1 MKKRILSLLLTL
13 VMVVSLIPTTV
24 WADDPGA
31 VTAKVNFTAQA
42 GNAFLIPP
50 QFNVEVRSD
59 LAESYGYTDSVPQ
72 AENVSALDVLVK
84 VHEVMFA
91 DDFTVSDKDT
101 FLEVTESQFG
111 AFVATIFSVET
122 SANGFILNGAY
133 PNDGTE
139 SAFGGYNGTT
149 VATQK
154 VVTGDTVD
162 FFIYQDTSYYLDM
175 LSWFCDAEGTFIPSL
190 SAAAGTSLSLMVKG
204 YSYMGCYL
212 FKDAAEM
219 HGHTL
224 PSAIADAQLA
234 WVDVEKG
241 TMTDIEDTT
250 TDASGLVAVTAPSAS
265 GTYYLTAYTD
275 TTDEYSTPVVMALL
289 PVTVTGG
296 STPVQQD
303 TLTSLAFYKSTSTTA
318 VPYPMTPDFA
328 ADTKEYTLSVPDQD
342 GDSLYVAATP
352 NDSEKTVTAEWRN
365 LPKEE
370 KRTATVSATSR
381 TTLVN
386 CIKKGTTVNTVTLT
400 IGDSE
405 DAYTVNVVRT
415 PTLQSL
421 AIDGVR
427 FNEQFAYGTNH
438 YTAATSAETVTLT
451 AKGYSDDYKITFN
464 GSENQVIPL
473 APGENTVAVKVT
485 NADGTLV
492 NTYTVIINR
501 KSTVKVTFTVNPTDA
516 AVLVRDHF
524 DAAVAPDADGS
535 YSLLSGE
542 TYSYAVT
549 RSGYVSVHKKFTPNA
564 AQNIQVTLTA
574 APASSLTD
582 VGAAWKNFRN
592 SDVNMA
598 ITSARTPKAP
608 ETTALKWAKQLG
620 SGWSAAPSV
629 QIIVDNSLIVMSG
642 TSLYKLNL
650 SNRSIEQ
657 ATMVNSPSFGYTP
670 PTYAEGM
677 IFCPLGNGTV
687 QAFNAKTLESLWVYQ
702 DPGKGQALSPITYS
716 DGYIYTGFWNNETKS
731 DSYVCLSVTDEDP
744 NETTETKYA
753 TWTKSVPGGFYWAG
767 SVVVDDVLV
776 VGTDDG
782 ANWNISGTSHLY
794 ALNKKNGSEIN
805 HLDLTGLG
813 DQRSSI
819 AYSAGRVYFTTKGG
833 YLCSAAVSSSDG
845 KLSDLKWKK
854 VSDQSTSTPIVY
866 KDYVYFCAGSGVIEG
881 ASGSG
886 YFVVADANT
895 LEMVRAVEMKGYP
908 QCSPLLSTAYED
920 EGYLYFYCTYN
931 KTPGGIS
938 LIKVKTADQS
948 AERVELY
955 TPEAGLQNY
964 CITSIICDTDGTL
977 YYKNDSG
984 YVFAV
989 GVSTDAQKA
998 QQVQDQIAAIGTVV
1012 TLDSESAI
1020 KAARAAYD
1028 ALTDAQKELV
1038 NNLSVLT
1045 DAETKLAQ
1053 LKKEKADQDAA
1064 DAVIVKIQAVETA
1077 VASGDKAAIRSA
1089 IRAARAAYNSLTS
1102 AQKKLVTNYS
1112 VLTEA
1117 EKAYPG
1123 TSNSTKPGSTG
1134 GSSKPADSTVKSAD
1148 TGDSSQ
1154 MPLWLGGV
1162 LLSAA
1167 ALTVLTRRRKRS

>member
-24 WADDPGA
+24 WADDSVQVTFSAQKEGA
-31 VTAKVNFTAQA
+31 FLFTRQSVTVTDGLAEEYGYDVSTEDHNSVAVEGPTVFDAMVAVHKAKYGDAFTKETAKKYLDISKGTLRK
-42 GNAFLIPP
+42 AF
-50 QFNVEVRSD
+50 E
-59 LAESYGYTDSVPQ
+59 
-72 AENVSALDVLVK
+72 
-84 VHEVMFA
+84 
-91 DDFTVSDKDT
+91 
-101 FLEVTESQFG
+101 
-111 AFVATIFSVET
+111 
-122 SANGFILNGAY
+122 
-133 PNDGTE
+133 E
-139 SAFGGYNGTT
+139 SATASSFFVNGEMPSDENKMGY
-149 VATQK
+149 VADTSRLK
-154 VVTGDTVD
+154 AGDLVE
-162 FFIYQDTSYYLDM
+162 FWFYQDTSY
-175 LSWFCDAEGTFIPSL
+175 CDYYTYFTETSKTVPAGEPFTLKLMGFMAMSAMGYPPIPVSIDGTDAAITINTVNSDGSL
-190 SAAAGTSLSLMVKG
+190 SDALTDNIGNGLTTNANGEVTLSFAEPGT
-204 YSYMGCYL
+204 Y
-212 FKDAAEM
+212 
-219 HGHTL
+219 
-224 PSAIADAQLA
+224 I
-234 WVDVEKG
+234 
-241 TMTDIEDTT
+241 
-250 TDASGLVAVTAPSAS
+250 VTANGFEKNGSPIVAPWC
-265 GTYYLTAYTD
+265 A
-275 TTDEYSTPVVMALL
+275 
-289 PVTVTGG
+289 VTVTGG
-296 STPVQQD
+296 GTPVQQD
-303 TLTSLAFYKSTSTTA
+303 TLTSLKLYKANNDSSLLTLTPEFSADTKTYTVSVFDQDGANLYVTA
-318 VPYPMTPDFA
+318 VP
-328 ADTKEYTLSVPDQD
+328 S
-342 GDSLYVAATP
+342 
-352 NDSEKTVTAEWRN
+352 SEKTVTAKWTN
-365 LPKEE
+365 LYSNKEG
-370 KRTATVSATSR
+370 TATVSATSR

-386 CIKKGTTVNTVTLT
+386 CIKKGPTGNTVTLSV
-400 IGDSE
+400 GDNE
-405 DAYTVNVVRT
+405 DAYTVKVVRT

-421 AIDGVR
+421 AIDGIR

-464 GSENQVIPL
+464 GSENNVIHL
-473 APGENTVAVKVT
+473 DPGENTVAVKVT

-501 KSTVKVTFTVNPTDA
+501 KSTVKVTFTVDPTDA

-542 TYSYAVT
+542 TYSYAAT
-549 RSGYVSVHKKFTPNA
+549 CFGYVSDHKEFTPTVD
-564 AQNIQVTLTA
+564 QNIQVTLTA

-608 ETTALKWAKQLG
+608 ETTALKWTAKLG
-620 SGWSAAPSV
+620 SGYTAAPSV

-642 TSLYKLNL
+642 KNLYKLDL
-650 SNRSIEQ
+650 ATGETKAT
-657 ATMVNSPSFGYTP
+657 ATMVDSPSYGYTP

-687 QAFNAKTLESLWVYQ
+687 QAFNAKTLESLWVYR

-744 NETTETKYA
+744 TKGEEDKYA

-767 SVVVDDVLV
+767 SVVVGDVLV

-782 ANWNISGTSHLY
+782 AASGTSGTSHLY
-794 ALNKKNGSEIN
+794 ALNKKNGNEIS
-805 HLDLTGLG
+805 HLDLTGMG

-819 AYSAGRVYFTTKGG
+819 AHSDGRVYFTTKGG
-833 YLCSAAVSSSDG
+833 YLCSAAVSSDG
-845 KLSDLKWKK
+845 TLSDLK
-854 VSDQSTSTPIVY
+854 SANMGAQSTSTPIVY
-866 KDYVYFCAGSGVIEG
+866 QGKVYVCAGSGVVDETIGKG
-881 ASGSG
+881 AGH
-886 YFVVADANT
+886 FIVADAAT
-895 LEMVRAVEMKGYP
+895 LKTISAVAMKGYP

-938 LIKVKTADQS
+938 LIKVKSADQS
-948 AERVELY
+948 AELVELY
-955 TPEAGLQNY
+955 DAAGYEQY
-964 CITSIICDTDGTL
+964 CITSIICGTDGTL

-984 YVFAV
+984 NVFAV

-998 QQVQDQIAAIGTVV
+998 QQVQDQIAAIGTV
-1012 TLDSESAI
+1012 TLDSENAI

-1045 DAETKLAQ
+1045 DAEKKLAQ

-1064 DAVIVKIQAVETA
+1064 DAVVAKIQAVETA
-1077 VASGDKAAIRSA
+1077 VASGDKAAIRQA
-1089 IRAARAAYNSLTS
+1089 IRAARTAYNSLTS

-1117 EKAYPG
+1117 EKAYPV
-1123 TSNSTKPGSTG
+1123 TSNTTKPGSTG
-1134 GSSKPADSTVKSAD
+1134 GSSTPADSTVKSSD

-1154 MPLWLGGV
+1154 MMLWMGGV

-1167 ALTVLTRRRKRS
+1167 ALTVLTRKRKRS

>member
-1 MKKRILSLLLTL
+1 M
-13 VMVVSLIPTTV
+13 VMVFSLIPTTV
-24 WADDPGA
+24 WADDPGT

-42 GNAFLIPP
+42 ENAFLISP

-84 VHEVMFA
+84 VHQIMFA
-91 DDFTVSDKDT
+91 DDFTAATKITYLTATDAGY
-101 FLEVTESQFG
+101 VT
-111 AFVATIFSVET
+111 TIFGDKT

-139 SAFGGYNGTT
+139 SESGGYNGTT
-149 VATQK
+149 VTTQK

-162 FFIYQDTSYYLDM
+162 FFIYQDAGCGDM

-204 YSYMGCYL
+204 YSYMGCYV
-212 FKDAAEM
+212 FRDAAAI
-219 HGHTL
+219 HAAGYAV
-224 PSAIADAQLA
+224 SAVQLA
-234 WVDVEKG
+234 WVDIENG
-241 TMTDIEDTT
+241 TVTDIEGTT
-250 TDASGLVAVTAPSAS
+250 TDASGLAAVTAPSAS
-265 GTYYLTAYTD
+265 GTYYLTAYAAG
-275 TTDEYSTPVVMALL
+275 SNTPVVMALL

-473 APGENTVAVKVT
+473 DPGENTVAVKVT

-501 KSTVKVTFTVNPTDA
+501 KSTVKVTFTVNPADA

-549 RSGYVSVHKKFTPNA
+549 CSGYVSEYQGNYVVPTA
-564 AQNIQVTLTA
+564 DQNIQVTLTA

-620 SGWSAAPSV
+620 SGYTAAPSV
-629 QIIVDNSLIVMSG
+629 PIIVDNSLIVMSG
-642 TSLYKLNL
+642 KTLYKLDL
-650 SNRSIEQ
+650 TTRTSTKTGEMASS
-657 ATMVNSPSFGYTP
+657 AGYGTIP
-670 PTYAEGM
+670 PTYAKGM
-677 IFCPLGNGTV
+677 IFCPLNGGII
-687 QAFNAKTLESLWVYQ
+687 QAFDAKTLESLWVYR

-716 DGYIYTGFWNNETKS
+716 DGYIYTGFWNSETKS

-767 SVVVDDVLV
+767 SVVVGDVLV

-782 ANWNISGTSHLY
+782 ASGASGTSRLY
-794 ALNKKNGSEIN
+794 ALNKKNGSEIS
-805 HLDLTGLG
+805 HLDLAGMG

-819 AYSAGRVYFTTKGG
+819 AYSGGRVYFTTKGG
-833 YLCSAAVSSSDG
+833 YLCSAAVSSDG
-845 KLSDLKWKK
+845 RLSDLKWKK

-866 KDYVYFCAGSGVIEG
+866 NDYAYFCAGSGVIEG

-886 YFVVADANT
+886 YFVVADAKT
-895 LEMVRAVEMKGYP
+895 LEKVGAVEMKGYP

-931 KTPGGIS
+931 ANPGGIS
-938 LIKVKTADQS
+938 LIKVKTADKS

-964 CITSIICDTDGTL
+964 CITSIICGTDGTL

-984 YVFAV
+984 NVFAV

-998 QQVQDQIAAIGTVV
+998 QQVQDQIDAIGKVA
-1012 TLDSESAI
+1012 LDSENAI
-1020 KAARAAYD
+1020 KAARTAYD

-1077 VASGDKAAIRSA
+1077 VASGDKAAIRQA
-1089 IRAARAAYNSLTS
+1089 IRAARTAYNSLTS

-1134 GSSKPADSTVKSAD
+1134 GSSTPADSTVKSSD

-1154 MPLWLGGV
+1154 MMLWMGGV

-1167 ALTVLTRRRKRS
+1167 ALTVLTRKRKRS

>member
-1 MKKRILSLLLTL
+1 M
-13 VMVVSLIPTTV
+13 VMVFSLIPTTV
-24 WADDPGA
+24 WADDPGT

-42 GNAFLIPP
+42 ENAFLISP

-84 VHEVMFA
+84 VHQIMFA
-91 DDFTVSDKDT
+91 DDFTAATKITYLTATDAGY
-101 FLEVTESQFG
+101 VT
-111 AFVATIFSVET
+111 TIFGDKT

-139 SAFGGYNGTT
+139 SESGGYNGTT
-149 VATQK
+149 VTTQK

-162 FFIYQDTSYYLDM
+162 FFIYQDAGCGDM

-204 YSYMGCYL
+204 YSYMGCYV
-212 FKDAAEM
+212 FRDAAAI
-219 HGHTL
+219 HAAGYAV
-224 PSAIADAQLA
+224 SAVQLA
-234 WVDVEKG
+234 WVDIENG
-241 TMTDIEDTT
+241 TVTDIEGTT
-250 TDASGLVAVTAPSAS
+250 TDASGLAAVTAPSAS
-265 GTYYLTAYTD
+265 GTYYLTAYAAG
-275 TTDEYSTPVVMALL
+275 SNTPVVMALL

-405 DAYTVNVVRT
+405 DAYTVKVVRT

-421 AIDGVR
+421 AIDGIR

-464 GSENQVIPL
+464 GSENNVIHL
-473 APGENTVAVKVT
+473 DPGENTVAVKVT

-501 KSTVKVTFTVNPTDA
+501 KSTVKVTFTVDPTDA

-542 TYSYAVT
+542 TYSYAAT
-549 RSGYVSVHKKFTPNA
+549 CFGYVSDHKEFTPTA
-564 AQNIQVTLTA
+564 DQNIQVTLTA

-598 ITSARTPKAP
+598 ITSARTPKTP
-608 ETTALKWAKQLG
+608 KTTALKWTAKLG
-620 SGWSAAPSV
+620 SGWSATPSV
-629 QIIVDNSLIVMSG
+629 PIIVDNSLIVMSG
-642 TSLYKLNL
+642 KNLYKLDL
-650 SNRSIEQ
+650 ATGETKAT
-657 ATMVNSPSFGYTP
+657 ATMVNSPSYGYTP

-687 QAFNAKTLESLWVYQ
+687 QAFNAKTLESLWVYR

-744 NETTETKYA
+744 NETSETKYA

-794 ALNKKNGSEIN
+794 ALNKKNGNEIS
-805 HLDLTGLG
+805 HLDLTGMG

-819 AYSAGRVYFTTKGG
+819 AYSGGRVYFTTKGG
-833 YLCSAAVSSSDG
+833 YLCSAAVSSDG
-845 KLSDLKWKK
+845 TLSGLK
-854 VSDQSTSTPIVY
+854 SANMGAQSTSTPIVY
-866 KDYVYFCAGSGVIEG
+866 QGKVYVCAGSGVVDETIGKG
-881 ASGSG
+881 AGH
-886 YFVVADANT
+886 FIVADAAT
-895 LEMVRAVEMKGYP
+895 LKTISAVAMKGYP

-948 AERVELY
+948 AELVELY
-955 TPEAGLQNY
+955 DAAGYEQY
-964 CITSIICDTDGTL
+964 CITSIICGTDGTL

-984 YVFAV
+984 NVFAV

-998 QQVQDQIAAIGTVV
+998 QQVQDQIAAIGTV
-1012 TLDSESAI
+1012 TLDSENAI

-1045 DAETKLAQ
+1045 DAEKKLAQ

-1064 DAVIVKIQAVETA
+1064 DAVVAKIQAVETA
-1077 VASGDKAAIRSA
+1077 VASGDKAAIRQA
-1089 IRAARAAYNSLTS
+1089 IRAARTAYNSLTS

-1117 EKAYPG
+1117 EKAYPV
-1123 TSNSTKPGSTG
+1123 TSNTTKPGSTG
-1134 GSSKPADSTVKSAD
+1134 GSSKPADSTVKSSD

-1154 MPLWLGGV
+1154 MTLWLGGV

-1167 ALTVLTRRRKRS
+1167 ALTVLTRKRKRS

>member
-24 WADDPGA
+24 WADDSVQVTFSAQKEGA
-31 VTAKVNFTAQA
+31 FLFTRQSVTVTDGLAEEYGYEVSTQDHNNVPIEGPTVFDAMVAVHKAKYGDAFTKETAEDYLDISN
-42 GNAFLIPP
+42 GMLSNAFG
-50 QFNVEVRSD
+50 
-59 LAESYGYTDSVPQ
+59 ESATAS
-72 AENVSALDVLVK
+72 S
-84 VHEVMFA
+84 F
-91 DDFTVSDKDT
+91 
-101 FLEVTESQFG
+101 
-111 AFVATIFSVET
+111 FV
-122 SANGFILNGAY
+122 NGEML
-133 PNDGTE
+133 NDGIQGE
-139 SAFGGYNGTT
+139 YGTT
-149 VATQK
+149 GYLIDAARLK
-154 VVTGDTVD
+154 AGDLVE
-162 FFIYQDTSYYLDM
+162 FWFYQDTSY
-175 LSWFCDAEGTFIPSL
+175 CDYYTYFTETSKTVPAGEPFTLKLMGFMAMSAMGYPPIPVSIDGTDAAITINTVNSDGSL
-190 SAAAGTSLSLMVKG
+190 SDALTDNIGNGLTTNANGEVTLSFAEPGT
-204 YSYMGCYL
+204 Y
-212 FKDAAEM
+212 
-219 HGHTL
+219 
-224 PSAIADAQLA
+224 I
-234 WVDVEKG
+234 
-241 TMTDIEDTT
+241 
-250 TDASGLVAVTAPSAS
+250 VTANGFEKNGSPIVAPWC
-265 GTYYLTAYTD
+265 A
-275 TTDEYSTPVVMALL
+275 
-289 PVTVTGG
+289 VTVTGG
-296 STPVQQD
+296 GTPVQQD
-303 TLTSLAFYKSTSTTA
+303 TLTSLKLYKANNDSSLLTLTPEFSADTKTYTVSVFDQDGANLYVTA
-318 VPYPMTPDFA
+318 VP
-328 ADTKEYTLSVPDQD
+328 S
-342 GDSLYVAATP
+342 
-352 NDSEKTVTAEWRN
+352 SEKTVTAKWTN
-365 LPKEE
+365 LYSNKEG
-370 KRTATVSATSR
+370 TATVSATSR

-386 CIKKGTTVNTVTLT
+386 CIKKGPTGNTVTLSV
-400 IGDSE
+400 GDNE
-405 DAYTVNVVRT
+405 DAYTVKVVRT

-421 AIDGVR
+421 AIDGIR

-464 GSENQVIPL
+464 GSENNVIHL
-473 APGENTVAVKVT
+473 DPGENTVAVKVT

-501 KSTVKVTFTVNPTDA
+501 KSTVKVTFTVDPTDA

-549 RSGYVSVHKKFTPNA
+549 RSGYVSVHEEFTPTA
-564 AQNIQVTLTA
+564 DATIPVILTA

-608 ETTALKWAKQLG
+608 ETTALKWTAKLG
-620 SGWSAAPSV
+620 SGYTAAPSV

-642 TSLYKLNL
+642 KNLYKLDL
-650 SNRSIEQ
+650 ATGETKAT
-657 ATMVNSPSFGYTP
+657 ATMVNSPSYGYTP

-687 QAFNAKTLESLWVYQ
+687 QAFNAKTLESLWVYR

-744 NETTETKYA
+744 TKGEEDKYA

-767 SVVVDDVLV
+767 SVVVGDVLV

-782 ANWNISGTSHLY
+782 AASGTSGTSRLY
-794 ALNKKNGSEIN
+794 ALSKKNGNEIS
-805 HLDLTGLG
+805 HLDLTGMG

-819 AYSAGRVYFTTKGG
+819 AYSDGRVYFTTKGG
-833 YLCSAAVSSSDG
+833 YLCSAAVSSDG
-845 KLSDLKWKK
+845 TLSDLK
-854 VSDQSTSTPIVY
+854 SANMGAQSTSTPIVY
-866 KDYVYFCAGSGVIEG
+866 QGKVYVCAGSGVVDETIGKG
-881 ASGSG
+881 AGH
-886 YFVVADANT
+886 FIVADAAT
-895 LEMVRAVEMKGYP
+895 LKTISAVEMKGYP

-948 AERVELY
+948 AELVELY
-955 TPEAGLQNY
+955 DAAGYEQY
-964 CITSIICDTDGTL
+964 CITSIICGTDGTL

-984 YVFAV
+984 NVFAV

-998 QQVQDQIAAIGTVV
+998 QQVQDQIAAIGTV
-1012 TLDSESAI
+1012 TLDSENAI

-1045 DAETKLAQ
+1045 DAEKKLAQ

-1064 DAVIVKIQAVETA
+1064 DAVVAKIQAVETA
-1077 VASGDKAAIRSA
+1077 VASGDKAAIRQA
-1089 IRAARAAYNSLTS
+1089 IRAARTAYNSLTS

-1117 EKAYPG
+1117 EKAYPV
-1123 TSNSTKPGSTG
+1123 TSNTTKPGSTG
-1134 GSSKPADSTVKSAD
+1134 GSSTPADSTVKSSD

-1154 MPLWLGGV
+1154 MMLWMGGV

-1167 ALTVLTRRRKRS
+1167 ALTVLTRKRKRS

>member
-1 MKKRILSLLLTL
+1 MLLTL

-405 DAYTVNVVRT
+405 DAYTVNVMRT

-464 GSENQVIPL
+464 GSENNEIHL
-473 APGENTVAVKVT
+473 DPGENTVAVKVT

-501 KSTVKVTFTVNPTDA
+501 KSTVKVTFIVNPTDA

-542 TYSYAVT
+542 TYSYAAT
-549 RSGYVSVHKKFTPNA
+549 CFGYVSDHKEFTPTA
-564 AQNIQVTLTA
+564 DQNIQVTLTA

-794 ALNKKNGSEIN
+794 ALDKA
-805 HLDLTGLG
+805 TGKELSKLPLPNMS

-819 AYSAGRVYFTTKGG
+819 AYSGGRVYFTTKGG
-833 YLCSAAVSSSDG
+833 YLCSAAVSSDG
-845 KLSDLKWKK
+845 TLSDLK
-854 VSDQSTSTPIVY
+854 SANMGAQSTSTPIVY
-866 KDYVYFCAGSGVIEG
+866 QGKVYVCAGSGVVDETIGKG
-881 ASGSG
+881 AGH
-886 YFVVADANT
+886 FIVADAAT
-895 LEMVRAVEMKGYP
+895 LKTISAVAMKGYP

-938 LIKVKTADQS
+938 LIKVKSADQS
-948 AERVELY
+948 AELVELY
-955 TPEAGLQNY
+955 DAAGYEQY
-964 CITSIICDTDGTL
+964 CITSIICGTDGTL

-984 YVFAV
+984 NVFAV

-998 QQVQDQIAAIGTVV
+998 QQVQDQIAAIGTV
-1012 TLDSESAI
+1012 TLDSENAI

-1045 DAETKLAQ
+1045 DAEKKLAQ

-1064 DAVIVKIQAVETA
+1064 DAVVAKIQAVETA
-1077 VASGDKAAIRSA
+1077 VASGDKAAIRQA
-1089 IRAARAAYNSLTS
+1089 IRAARTAYNSLTS

-1117 EKAYPG
+1117 EKAYPV
-1123 TSNSTKPGSTG
+1123 TSNTTKPGSTG
-1134 GSSKPADSTVKSAD
+1134 GSSKPADSTVKSSD
-1148 TGDSSQ
+1148 TGDSSR
-1154 MPLWLGGV
+1154 MMLWMGGV

-1167 ALTVLTRRRKRS
+1167 ALTVLTRKRKRS

>member
-24 WADDPGA
+24 WAAEHDNQVRVIVENTTYSKASGA
-31 VTAKVNFTAQA
+31 PWDGTLVDQWVEIDSESTVMSCVVDALGSYSQTGASSNYITEINGLSDQGGEQSGWMGTLNDWFTNEGFGAYTVAA
-42 GNAFLIPP
+42 GTLSAGDEIRIMYTCAWGADLGSDWSSTDKTLKALSFSAGTLSPAF
-50 QFNVEVRSD
+50 
-59 LAESYGYTDSVPQ
+59 
-72 AENVSALDVLVK
+72 
-84 VHEVMFA
+84 
-91 DDFTVSDKDT
+91 DKDT
-101 FLEVTESQFG
+101 HSYTLTVP
-111 AFVATIFSVET
+111 A
-122 SANGFILNGAY
+122 
-133 PNDGTE
+133 GTD
-139 SAFGGYNGTT
+139 
-149 VATQK
+149 K
-154 VVTGDTVD
+154 VVVTPTASNKNYQVRTYVGETEYKRTAAVPVADDTEITVKCGDPSWPSMNPNTGEAQVYTVTVKAESGAVP
-162 FFIYQDTSYYLDM
+162 QGSLDG
-175 LSWFCDAEGTFIPSL
+175 LIFRKSNST
-190 SAAAGTSLSLMVKG
+190 SAAA
-204 YSYMGCYL
+204 
-212 FKDAAEM
+212 
-219 HGHTL
+219 
-224 PSAIADAQLA
+224 
-234 WVDVEKG
+234 
-241 TMTDIEDTT
+241 
-250 TDASGLVAVTAPSAS
+250 
-265 GTYYLTAYTD
+265 
-275 TTDEYSTPVVMALL
+275 
-289 PVTVTGG
+289 
-296 STPVQQD
+296 
-303 TLTSLAFYKSTSTTA
+303 
-318 VPYPMTPDFA
+318 YPMTPDFA
-328 ADTKEYTLSVPDQD
+328 TGTKVYTLSVPDAD
-342 GDSLYVAATP
+342 GPSMYVFPTLTEDAADKSINAAWTNLRTGAQESKPVTGKSLSLTNSV
-352 NDSEKTVTAEWRN
+352 
-365 LPKEE
+365 
-370 KRTATVSATSR
+370 VS
-381 TTLVN
+381 
-386 CIKKGTTVNTVTLT
+386 GTTVNTVTLSV
-400 IGDSE
+400 GDNE

-415 PTLQSL
+415 PTLKSL
-421 AIDGVR
+421 SLTDSSGSSVALDPAFSPNVT
-427 FNEQFAYGTNH
+427 AYRAVT
-438 YTAATSAETVTLT
+438 TSKRVTLT
-451 AKGYSDDYKITFN
+451 AEGYDTGYTVTYN
-464 GSENQVIPL
+464 GS
-473 APGENTVAVKVT
+473 ASGEIELHEGDNPVTVKVT
-485 NADGTLV
+485 NPANGRETV
-492 NTYTVIINR
+492 YTV
-501 KSTVKVTFTVNPTDA
+501 TVTRTKAVTVTFTTTP
-516 AVLVRDHF
+516 
-524 DAAVAPDADGS
+524 PDAVVMVQDGANAVIS
-535 YSLLSGE
+535 PDATGKYTLLGGVAY
-542 TYSYAVT
+542 TYAVT
-549 RSGYVSVHKKFTPNA
+549 RSGYVSDHKEFTPTA
-564 AQNIQVTLTA
+564 DQNIQVTLTA

-782 ANWNISGTSHLY
+782 AASGTSGTSRLY
-794 ALNKKNGSEIN
+794 ALSKKNGNEIS
-805 HLDLTGLG
+805 HLDLTGMG

-819 AYSAGRVYFTTKGG
+819 AYSGGRVYFTTKGG
-833 YLCSAAVSSSDG
+833 YLCSAAVSSDG
-845 KLSDLKWKK
+845 TLSDLK
-854 VSDQSTSTPIVY
+854 SANMGAQSTSTPIVY
-866 KDYVYFCAGSGVIEG
+866 QGKVYVCAGSGVVDETIGKG
-881 ASGSG
+881 AGH
-886 YFVVADANT
+886 FIVADAAT
-895 LEMVRAVEMKGYP
+895 LKTISAVAMKGYP

-948 AERVELY
+948 AELVELY
-955 TPEAGLQNY
+955 DAAGYEQF
-964 CITSIICDTDGTL
+964 CITSIICGTDGTL

-984 YVFAV
+984 NVFAV
-989 GVSTDAQKA
+989 GVSTDAQEA
-998 QQVQDQIAAIGTVV
+998 QQVQDQIAAIGKVA
-1012 TLDSESAI
+1012 LDSENAI
-1020 KAARAAYD
+1020 KAARTAYD

-1045 DAETKLAQ
+1045 DAEEKLAQ

-1077 VASGDKAAIRSA
+1077 VASGDKAAIRQA
-1089 IRAARAAYNSLTS
+1089 IRAARTAYNSLTS

-1117 EKAYPG
+1117 EKAYPV
-1123 TSNSTKPGSTG
+1123 TSNTTKPGSTG
-1134 GSSKPADSTVKSAD
+1134 GSSKPADSTVKSSD

-1154 MPLWLGGV
+1154 MTLWLGGV

-1167 ALTVLTRRRKRS
+1167 ALTVLTRKRKRS

>member
-84 VHEVMFA
+84 VHQIMLG
-91 DDFTVSDKDT
+91 DLFTEETKNT
-101 FLEVTESQFG
+101 YL
-111 AFVATIFSVET
+111 VATDTGYVTTIFGEAT
-122 SANGFILNGAY
+122 SSNGFILNGAY

-149 VATQK
+149 VTTQK

-162 FFIYQDTSYYLDM
+162 FFIYQDAGWGDM

-204 YSYMGCYL
+204 YSYMGCYV
-212 FKDAAEM
+212 FRDAAAI
-219 HGHTL
+219 HAAGYAV
-224 PSAIADAQLA
+224 SAVQLA
-234 WVDVEKG
+234 WVDIENG
-241 TMTDIEDTT
+241 TVTDIEGIT
-250 TDASGLVAVTAPSAS
+250 TDASGLAAVTAPSAS
-265 GTYYLTAYTD
+265 GTYYLTAYAAG
-275 TTDEYSTPVVMALL
+275 SNTPVVMALL

-296 STPVQQD
+296 GTPVQQD
-303 TLTSLAFYKSTSTTA
+303 TLTSLKLYKANNDSSLLTLTPEFSADTKTYTVSVFDQDGANLYVTA
-318 VPYPMTPDFA
+318 VP
-328 ADTKEYTLSVPDQD
+328 S
-342 GDSLYVAATP
+342 
-352 NDSEKTVTAEWRN
+352 SEKTVTAKWTN
-365 LPKEE
+365 LYSNKEG
-370 KRTATVSATSR
+370 TATVSATSR

-386 CIKKGTTVNTVTLT
+386 CIKKGPTGNTVTLSV
-400 IGDSE
+400 GDNE

-473 APGENTVAVKVT
+473 DPGENTVAVKVT

-501 KSTVKVTFTVNPTDA
+501 KSTVKVTFIVNPTDA

-549 RSGYVSVHKKFTPNA
+549 RSGYVSVHEEFTPTA
-564 AQNIQVTLTA
+564 DATIPVILTA

-592 SDVNMA
+592 SDFNMA

-608 ETTALKWAKQLG
+608 ETTALKWTAKLG
-620 SGWSAAPSV
+620 SGYTAAPSV

-642 TSLYKLNL
+642 KNLYKLDL
-650 SNRSIEQ
+650 ATGETKAT
-657 ATMVNSPSFGYTP
+657 ATMVNSPSYGYTP

-687 QAFNAKTLESLWVYQ
+687 QAFNAETLKSLWVYQ
-702 DPGKGQALSPITYS
+702 DPAKGQALSPITYS
-716 DGYIYTGFWNNETKS
+716 AGYLYTGFWNSETKS
-731 DSYVCLSVTDEDP
+731 DNYVCLSVTDEDP
-744 NETTETKYA
+744 YDTSETKYA

-767 SVVVDDVLV
+767 SVVVGDVLV

-782 ANWNISGTSHLY
+782 AGGTTGTSRLY

-1020 KAARAAYD
+1020 KAARTAYD
-1028 ALTDAQKELV
+1028 ALTDAQKKLV

-1045 DAETKLAQ
+1045 DAEEKLAQ

-1134 GSSKPADSTVKSAD
+1134 GSSKPADSTVKSSD

-1154 MPLWLGGV
+1154 MTLWLGGV

-1167 ALTVLTRRRKRS
+1167 ALTVLTRKRKRS

>member
-1 MKKRILSLLLTL
+1 M
-13 VMVVSLIPTTV
+13 VMVLSLIPTTV
-24 WADDPGA
+24 WADDPGT

-42 GNAFLIPP
+42 ENAFLLPP

-72 AENVSALDVLVK
+72 AANVSALDVLVK
-84 VHEVMFA
+84 VHQIMFA
-91 DDFTVSDKDT
+91 DDFTAATKIT
-101 FLEVTESQFG
+101 YL
-111 AFVATIFSVET
+111 VATDAGYVTTIFGVKT

-139 SAFGGYNGTT
+139 SEYGGYNGTT
-149 VATQK
+149 VTTQK

-162 FFIYQDTSYYLDM
+162 FFIYQDTTAWGDM
-175 LSWFCDAEGTFIPSL
+175 LSWFCDAEGAFIPSL

-212 FKDAAEM
+212 FRDAAAI
-219 HGHTL
+219 HAAG
-224 PSAIADAQLA
+224 SAVSAAQLA
-234 WVDVEKG
+234 WVD
-241 TMTDIEDTT
+241 IEDGTVTAIEGTT

-265 GTYYLTAYTD
+265 GTYYLTAYATG
-275 TTDEYSTPVVMALL
+275 SNTPIVMALL
-289 PVTVTGG
+289 PVTVTGS

-303 TLTSLAFYKSTSTTA
+303 TLTSLKLYKANNDSSLLTLTPEFSADTKNYTVSVFDQDGASLYVTA
-318 VPYPMTPDFA
+318 VP
-328 ADTKEYTLSVPDQD
+328 SS
-342 GDSLYVAATP
+342 G
-352 NDSEKTVTAEWRN
+352 KTVTAKWTN
-365 LPKEE
+365 LYSNKEG
-370 KRTATVSATSR
+370 TATVSATSR
-381 TTLVN
+381 TTLAN
-386 CIKKGTTVNTVTLT
+386 CIKKGTTGNTVTLS
-400 IGDSE
+400 IGDNE
-405 DAYTVNVVRT
+405 DPYTVHVVRT

-438 YTAATSAETVTLT
+438 YTAVTSAETVTLT
-451 AKGYSDDYKITFN
+451 AKGYSDDYNITFN
-464 GSENQVIPL
+464 GNVNNVISL
-473 APGENTVAVKVT
+473 APGENTVTVKVA
-485 NADGTLV
+485 NANGTLE

-501 KSTVKVTFTVNPTDA
+501 KSIVKVTFTVFPDDA

-524 DAAVAPDADGS
+524 GAAVAPDADGS

-549 RSGYVSVHKKFTPNA
+549 RYGYMSVHEEFTPA
-564 AQNIQVTLTA
+564 ADATISVTLTA
-574 APASSLTD
+574 APASGLTD

-598 ITSARTPKAP
+598 ITDARTPKTP
-608 ETTALKWAKQLG
+608 ETTVLKWPAKLG

-642 TSLYKLNL
+642 TSLYKLDL
-650 SNRSIEQ
+650 
-657 ATMVNSPSFGYTP
+657 ATGETKATAAMVNSPSFGYTP

-687 QAFNAKTLESLWVYQ
+687 QAFNAETLESLWVYQ
-702 DPGKGQALSPITYS
+702 DPAKGQALSPITYS
-716 DGYIYTGFWNNETKS
+716 DGYLYTGFWNSETK
-731 DSYVCLSVTDEDP
+731 DANYVCLSVTDEDP
-744 NETTETKYA
+744 SQENESKHA

-767 SVVVDDVLV
+767 SVVVGDVLV

-782 ANWNISGTSHLY
+782 ADGTSGTSRLY
-794 ALNKKNGSEIN
+794 ALNKKNGSEIS

-819 AYSAGRVYFTTKGG
+819 AYSNGRVYFTTKGG
-833 YLCSAAVSSSDG
+833 YLCSAAVSSDG
-845 KLSDLKWKK
+845 TLSELK
-854 VSDQSTSTPIVY
+854 SANMGAQSTSTPIVY
-866 KDYVYFCAGSGVIEG
+866 QGKVYVCAGSGVVDETIGKG
-881 ASGSG
+881 AGH
-886 YFVVADANT
+886 FIVADAAT
-895 LEMVRAVEMKGYP
+895 LKKISAVVMKGYP

-931 KTPGGIS
+931 ANPGGIS
-938 LIKVKTADQS
+938 LIKVKTDDQS
-948 AERVELY
+948 AELVELY
-955 TPEAGLQNY
+955 DAAGYEQF
-964 CITSIICDTDGTL
+964 CITSIICGADGTL

-984 YVFAV
+984 NVFAV

-998 QQVQDQIAAIGTVV
+998 QQVQDQIAAIGTV
-1012 TLDSESAI
+1012 TLDSENAI
-1020 KAARAAYD
+1020 KAARTAYD
-1028 ALTDAQKELV
+1028 ALTDAQKALV

-1045 DAETKLAQ
+1045 DAEEKLVQ

-1064 DAVIVKIQAVETA
+1064 DAVIAKIQAVETA
-1077 VASGDKAAIRSA
+1077 VASGDKAAIRKA
-1089 IRAARAAYNSLTS
+1089 IRAARTAYNRLTS

-1123 TSNSTKPGSTG
+1123 TSNSTKPGSSTSAG
-1134 GSSKPADSTVKSAD
+1134 STVKSSD
-1148 TGDSSQ
+1148 TGDSSR
-1154 MPLWLGGV
+1154 MTLWMSGV

-1167 ALTVLTRRRKRS
+1167 ALIVLTRKRKRGAE

>member
-24 WADDPGA
+24 WADDSVQVTFSAQKEGA
-31 VTAKVNFTAQA
+31 FLFTRQSVTVTDGLAEEYGYEVSTQDHNNVPIEGPTVFDAMVAVHKAKYGDAFTKETAEDYLDISN
-42 GNAFLIPP
+42 GMLSNAFG
-50 QFNVEVRSD
+50 
-59 LAESYGYTDSVPQ
+59 ESATAS
-72 AENVSALDVLVK
+72 S
-84 VHEVMFA
+84 F
-91 DDFTVSDKDT
+91 
-101 FLEVTESQFG
+101 
-111 AFVATIFSVET
+111 FV
-122 SANGFILNGAY
+122 NGEML
-133 PNDGTE
+133 NDGIQGE
-139 SAFGGYNGTT
+139 YGTT
-149 VATQK
+149 GYLIDAARLK
-154 VVTGDTVD
+154 AGDLVE
-162 FFIYQDTSYYLDM
+162 FWFYQDTSY
-175 LSWFCDAEGTFIPSL
+175 CDYYTYFTETSKTVPAGEPFTLKLMGFMAMSAMGYPPIPVSIDGTDAAITINTVNSDGSL
-190 SAAAGTSLSLMVKG
+190 SDALTDNIGNGLTTNANGEVTLSFAEPGT
-204 YSYMGCYL
+204 Y
-212 FKDAAEM
+212 
-219 HGHTL
+219 
-224 PSAIADAQLA
+224 I
-234 WVDVEKG
+234 
-241 TMTDIEDTT
+241 
-250 TDASGLVAVTAPSAS
+250 VTANGFEKNGSPIVAPWC
-265 GTYYLTAYTD
+265 A
-275 TTDEYSTPVVMALL
+275 
-289 PVTVTGG
+289 VTVTGG
-296 STPVQQD
+296 GTPVQQD
-303 TLTSLAFYKSTSTTA
+303 TLTSLKLYKANNDSSLLTLTPEFSADTKTYTVSVFDQDGANLYVTA
-318 VPYPMTPDFA
+318 VP
-328 ADTKEYTLSVPDQD
+328 S
-342 GDSLYVAATP
+342 
-352 NDSEKTVTAEWRN
+352 SEKTVTAKWTN
-365 LPKEE
+365 LYSNKEG
-370 KRTATVSATSR
+370 TATVSATSR

-386 CIKKGTTVNTVTLT
+386 CIKKGPTGNTVTLSV
-400 IGDSE
+400 GDNE
-405 DAYTVNVVRT
+405 DAYTVKVVRT

-421 AIDGVR
+421 AIDGIR

-464 GSENQVIPL
+464 GSENNVIHL
-473 APGENTVAVKVT
+473 DPGENTVAVKVT

-501 KSTVKVTFTVNPTDA
+501 KSTVKVTFTVDPTDA

-549 RSGYVSVHKKFTPNA
+549 RSGYVSVHEEFTPTA
-564 AQNIQVTLTA
+564 DATIPVILTA

-608 ETTALKWAKQLG
+608 ETTALKWTAKLG
-620 SGWSAAPSV
+620 SGYTAAPSV

-642 TSLYKLNL
+642 KNLYKLDL
-650 SNRSIEQ
+650 ATGETKAT
-657 ATMVNSPSFGYTP
+657 ATMVNSPSYGYTP

-687 QAFNAKTLESLWVYQ
+687 QAFNAKTLESLWVYR

-744 NETTETKYA
+744 TKGEEDKYA

-767 SVVVDDVLV
+767 SVVVGDVLV

-782 ANWNISGTSHLY
+782 AASGTSGTSRLY
-794 ALNKKNGSEIN
+794 ALSKKNGNEIS
-805 HLDLTGLG
+805 HLDLTGMG

-819 AYSAGRVYFTTKGG
+819 AYSDGRVYFTTKGG
-833 YLCSAAVSSSDG
+833 YLCSAAVSSDG
-845 KLSDLKWKK
+845 TLSDLK
-854 VSDQSTSTPIVY
+854 SANMGAQSTSTPIVY
-866 KDYVYFCAGSGVIEG
+866 QGKVYVCAGSGVVDETIGKG
-881 ASGSG
+881 AGH
-886 YFVVADANT
+886 FIVADAAT
-895 LEMVRAVEMKGYP
+895 LKTISAVAMKGYP

-938 LIKVKTADQS
+938 LIKVKSADQS
-948 AERVELY
+948 AELVELY
-955 TPEAGLQNY
+955 DAAGYEQY
-964 CITSIICDTDGTL
+964 CITSIICGTDGTL

-984 YVFAV
+984 NVFAV

-998 QQVQDQIAAIGTVV
+998 QQVQDQIAAIGTV
-1012 TLDSESAI
+1012 TLDSENAI

-1045 DAETKLAQ
+1045 DAEKKLAQ

-1064 DAVIVKIQAVETA
+1064 DAVVAKIQAVETA
-1077 VASGDKAAIRSA
+1077 VASGDKAAIRQA
-1089 IRAARAAYNSLTS
+1089 IRAARTAYNSLTS

-1117 EKAYPG
+1117 EKAYPV
-1123 TSNSTKPGSTG
+1123 TSNTTKPGSTG
-1134 GSSKPADSTVKSAD
+1134 GSSTPADSTVKSSD

-1154 MPLWLGGV
+1154 MMLWMGGV

-1167 ALTVLTRRRKRS
+1167 ALTVLTRKRKRS

>member
-24 WADDPGA
+24 WADDSVQVTFSAQKEGA
-31 VTAKVNFTAQA
+31 FLFTRQSVTVTDGLAEEYGYEVSTQDHNNVAVEDPTVFDAMVAVHKAKYGDAFTKETAKNYLDISKGTLRK
-42 GNAFLIPP
+42 AF
-50 QFNVEVRSD
+50 
-59 LAESYGYTDSVPQ
+59 G
-72 AENVSALDVLVK
+72 
-84 VHEVMFA
+84 
-91 DDFTVSDKDT
+91 
-101 FLEVTESQFG
+101 
-111 AFVATIFSVET
+111 
-122 SANGFILNGAY
+122 
-133 PNDGTE
+133 E
-139 SAFGGYNGTT
+139 SATASSFFVNGEMPSDENKMGY
-149 VATQK
+149 VADTSRLK
-154 VVTGDTVD
+154 AGDLVE
-162 FFIYQDTSYYLDM
+162 FWFYQDTSYWSDYYTYFTETTKTVPAGEPFALKLM
-175 LSWFCDAEGTFIPSL
+175 GFMAMGAMYGMSVTPSPIVGTNEETYITISTVNSDGSL
-190 SAAAGTSLSLMVKG
+190 SGALTDYIGNALTTNANGEVTLSFAEPGTYIV
-204 YSYMGCYL
+204 
-212 FKDAAEM
+212 
-219 HGHTL
+219 T
-224 PSAIADAQLA
+224 
-234 WVDVEKG
+234 
-241 TMTDIEDTT
+241 
-250 TDASGLVAVTAPSAS
+250 ASGMAADSFMGSCPIVAPWCA
-265 GTYYLTAYTD
+265 
-275 TTDEYSTPVVMALL
+275 
-289 PVTVTGG
+289 VTVTGG
-296 STPVQQD
+296 GTPVQQD
-303 TLTSLAFYKSTSTTA
+303 TLTSLKLYKANNDSSLLTLTPEFSADTKTYTVSVFDQDGANLYVTA
-318 VPYPMTPDFA
+318 VP
-328 ADTKEYTLSVPDQD
+328 S
-342 GDSLYVAATP
+342 
-352 NDSEKTVTAEWRN
+352 SEKTVTAKWTN
-365 LPKEE
+365 LYSNKEG
-370 KRTATVSATSR
+370 TATVSATSR

-386 CIKKGTTVNTVTLT
+386 CIKKGTTGNTVTLSV
-400 IGDSE
+400 GDNE

-438 YTAATSAETVTLT
+438 YTAATSAETVYLM

-464 GSENQVIPL
+464 GSENQMIPL

-549 RSGYVSVHKKFTPNA
+549 RSGYVSKYQGNYVVPTDDE
-564 AQNIQVTLTA
+564 NISVTLTA

-592 SDVNMA
+592 SDFNMA

-608 ETTALKWAKQLG
+608 ETTALKWTAKLG
-620 SGWSAAPSV
+620 SGYTAAPSV

-642 TSLYKLNL
+642 KNLYKLDL
-650 SNRSIEQ
+650 AKGETKAT
-657 ATMVNSPSFGYTP
+657 ATMVNSPSYGYTP
-670 PTYAEGM
+670 PTYAKGM
-677 IFCPLGNGTV
+677 IFCPLNGGII
-687 QAFNAKTLESLWVYQ
+687 QAFDAKTLESLWVYR

-782 ANWNISGTSHLY
+782 AGGTTGTSRLY

-895 LEMVRAVEMKGYP
+895 LEIVRAVEMKGYP

-1020 KAARAAYD
+1020 KAARTAYD
-1028 ALTDAQKELV
+1028 ALTDAQKKLV

-1045 DAETKLAQ
+1045 DAEEKLAQ

-1134 GSSKPADSTVKSAD
+1134 GSSKPADSTVKSSD

-1154 MPLWLGGV
+1154 MTLWLGGV

-1167 ALTVLTRRRKRS
+1167 ALTVLTRKRKRS

>member
-24 WADDPGA
+24 WADDSVQVTFSAQKEGA
-31 VTAKVNFTAQA
+31 FLFTRQSVTVTDGLAEEYGYEVSTQDHNNVPIEGPTVFDAMVAVHKAKYGDAFTKETAEDYLDISN
-42 GNAFLIPP
+42 GMLSNAFG
-50 QFNVEVRSD
+50 
-59 LAESYGYTDSVPQ
+59 ESATAS
-72 AENVSALDVLVK
+72 S
-84 VHEVMFA
+84 F
-91 DDFTVSDKDT
+91 
-101 FLEVTESQFG
+101 
-111 AFVATIFSVET
+111 FV
-122 SANGFILNGAY
+122 NGEML
-133 PNDGTE
+133 NDGIQGE
-139 SAFGGYNGTT
+139 YGTT
-149 VATQK
+149 GYLIDAARLK
-154 VVTGDTVD
+154 AGDLVE
-162 FFIYQDTSYYLDM
+162 FWFYQDTSY
-175 LSWFCDAEGTFIPSL
+175 CDYYTYFTETSKTVPAGEPFTLKLMGFMAMSAMGYPPIPVSIDGTDAAITINTVNSDGSL
-190 SAAAGTSLSLMVKG
+190 SDALTDNIGNGLTTNANGEVTLSFAEPGT
-204 YSYMGCYL
+204 Y
-212 FKDAAEM
+212 
-219 HGHTL
+219 
-224 PSAIADAQLA
+224 I
-234 WVDVEKG
+234 
-241 TMTDIEDTT
+241 
-250 TDASGLVAVTAPSAS
+250 VTANGFEKNGSPIVAPWC
-265 GTYYLTAYTD
+265 A
-275 TTDEYSTPVVMALL
+275 
-289 PVTVTGG
+289 VTVTGG
-296 STPVQQD
+296 GTPVQQD
-303 TLTSLAFYKSTSTTA
+303 TLTSLKLYKANNDSSLLTLTPEFSADTKTYTVSVFDQDGANLYVTA
-318 VPYPMTPDFA
+318 VP
-328 ADTKEYTLSVPDQD
+328 S
-342 GDSLYVAATP
+342 
-352 NDSEKTVTAEWRN
+352 SEKTVTAKWTN
-365 LPKEE
+365 LYSNKEG
-370 KRTATVSATSR
+370 TATVSATSR

-386 CIKKGTTVNTVTLT
+386 CIKKGPTGNTVTLSV
-400 IGDSE
+400 GDNE
-405 DAYTVNVVRT
+405 DAYTVKVVRT

-421 AIDGVR
+421 AIDGIR

-464 GSENQVIPL
+464 GSENNVIHL
-473 APGENTVAVKVT
+473 DPGENTVAVKVT

-501 KSTVKVTFTVNPTDA
+501 KSTVKVTFTVDPTDA

-549 RSGYVSVHKKFTPNA
+549 RSGYVSVHEEFTPTA
-564 AQNIQVTLTA
+564 DATIPVILTA

-608 ETTALKWAKQLG
+608 ETTALKWTAKLG
-620 SGWSAAPSV
+620 SGYTAAPSV

-642 TSLYKLNL
+642 KNLYKLDL
-650 SNRSIEQ
+650 ATGETKAT
-657 ATMVNSPSFGYTP
+657 ATMVNSPSYGYTP

-687 QAFNAKTLESLWVYQ
+687 QAFNAKTLESLWVYR

-744 NETTETKYA
+744 TKGEEDKYA

-767 SVVVDDVLV
+767 SVVVGDVLV

-782 ANWNISGTSHLY
+782 AASGTSGTSRLY
-794 ALNKKNGSEIN
+794 ALSKKNGNEIS
-805 HLDLTGLG
+805 HLDLTGMG

-819 AYSAGRVYFTTKGG
+819 AYSDGRVYFTTKGG
-833 YLCSAAVSSSDG
+833 YLCSAAVSSDG
-845 KLSDLKWKK
+845 TLSDLK
-854 VSDQSTSTPIVY
+854 SANMGAQSTSTPIVY
-866 KDYVYFCAGSGVIEG
+866 QGKVYVCAGSGVVDETIGKG
-881 ASGSG
+881 AGH
-886 YFVVADANT
+886 FIVADAAT
-895 LEMVRAVEMKGYP
+895 LKTISAVEMKGYP

-948 AERVELY
+948 AELVELY
-955 TPEAGLQNY
+955 DAAGYEQY
-964 CITSIICDTDGTL
+964 CITSIICGTDGTL

-984 YVFAV
+984 NVFAV

-998 QQVQDQIAAIGTVV
+998 QQVQDQIAAIGTV
-1012 TLDSESAI
+1012 TLDSENAI

-1045 DAETKLAQ
+1045 DAEEKLAQ

-1064 DAVIVKIQAVETA
+1064 DAVVAKIQAVETA
-1077 VASGDKAAIRSA
+1077 VASGDKAAIRQA
-1089 IRAARAAYNSLTS
+1089 IRAARTAYNSLTS

-1117 EKAYPG
+1117 EKAYPV
-1123 TSNSTKPGSTG
+1123 TSNTTKPGSTG
-1134 GSSKPADSTVKSAD
+1134 GSSTPADSTVKSSD

-1154 MPLWLGGV
+1154 MMLWMGGV

-1167 ALTVLTRRRKRS
+1167 ALTVLTRKRKRS